1 MDGRRT
7 RAAAKV
13 PQWKRPCRSR
23 ATARRSSFLSRSIR
37 GIVMNTAM
45 ARRLAS
51 ATYRQ
56 LAEKS
61 ENVPGKQEL
70 LDLAVVCEEGANFI
84 EDRLT
89 GGEAPRCFFGKTNC
103 GKGAPE
109 GLCPPGP
116 LHKTLLLG

>member
-70 LDLAVVCEEGANFI
+70 LDLAVVCEEVANFI

-89 GGEAPRCFFGKTNC
+89 GGRTPQIFLSKTDMDKC
-103 GKGAPE
+103 TPADV
-109 GLCPPGP
+109 
-116 LHKTLLLG
+116 